1 MPAKPRP
8 TRSKSVLKRIRQ
20 TGKSTLRNKSVK
32 SMLKT
37 ISKKVEAGVLNKNID
52 EAKSALQKAISAIDS
67 AKAKG
72 IIHRNTAARKVSRL
86 TRLVNSLP
94 SAV

>member
-1 MPAKPRP
+1 MPAKPQP
-8 TRSKSVLKRIRQ
+8 KRSKSVLKRIRQ
-20 TGKSTLRNKSVK
+20 TGKRTLRNKSAK

-37 ISKKVEAGVLNKNID
+37 FSKKVEDGVLNKNID

-67 AKAKG
+67 AKTKG

-86 TRLVNSLP
+86 TRLVNPLL